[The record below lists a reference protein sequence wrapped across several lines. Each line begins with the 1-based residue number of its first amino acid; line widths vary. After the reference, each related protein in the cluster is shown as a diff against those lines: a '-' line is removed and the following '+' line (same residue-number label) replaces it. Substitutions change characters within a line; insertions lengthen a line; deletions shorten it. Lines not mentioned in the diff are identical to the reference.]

1 MRSSASFAPTD
12 SRPGSRLS
20 ETHFYAT
27 PVVREQ
33 PRPTPSGVGSSAW

>member
-1 MRSSASFAPTD
+1 MRAQGSFVPAG

-33 PRPTPSGVGSSAW
+33 PRPTPSGYGSSAW

>member
-1 MRSSASFAPTD
+1 MRSSGSFAPTD

-33 PRPTPSGVGSSAW
+33 PRPTPSGAGSSAW